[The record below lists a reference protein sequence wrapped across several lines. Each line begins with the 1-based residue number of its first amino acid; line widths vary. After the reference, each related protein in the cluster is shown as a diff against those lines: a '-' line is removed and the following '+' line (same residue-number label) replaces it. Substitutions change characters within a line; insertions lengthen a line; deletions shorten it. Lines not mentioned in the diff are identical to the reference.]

1 MISIYKSIAF
11 GRKFS
16 HSFRM
21 NIFPKSFWPKW
32 SFVKLIPEITY
43 PNGDI
48 RVGRLVDGAFDGK
61 AIYTEVATATG
72 IGPKPEPEGRAWA
85 RDV

>member
-1 MISIYKSIAF
+1 
-11 GRKFS
+11 
-16 HSFRM
+16 M

-61 AIYTEVATATG
+61 AIYTEGA
-72 IGPKPEPEGRAWA
+72 
-85 RDV
+85 